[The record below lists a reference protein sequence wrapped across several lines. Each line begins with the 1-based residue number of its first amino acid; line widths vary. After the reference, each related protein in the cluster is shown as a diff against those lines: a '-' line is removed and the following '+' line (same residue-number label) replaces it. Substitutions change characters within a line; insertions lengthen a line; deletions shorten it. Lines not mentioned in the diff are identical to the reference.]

1 MRCRYRGVIQEF
13 LILFIPIF
21 VVIDPFA
28 SLPLFLTLTAGMNE
42 KQRRSVAKTANIVA
56 FIFLVVFALVGK
68 FILDYLGISIDA
80 LMIAGGLL
88 MLMSGFEMMREG
100 DKPRSKKNRDTEHM
114 DSDGNIAVVPLGTPM
129 LAGPGALSL
138 AIVMTQSNPVS
149 IWPLIILSIAATL
162 FITTLIFFQA
172 SRIYSFIGE
181 TGSRAL
187 TRIMGLL
194 VAAFAVQYI
203 LNGFMGWLQ
212 YIGII

>member
-1 MRCRYRGVIQEF
+1 VIQEF
-13 LILFIPIF
+13 LIIFIPIF

-28 SLPLFLTLTAGMNE
+28 SLPLFLTLTAGMDE
-42 KQRRSVAKTANIVA
+42 KNRRAVAKTANLVA

-88 MLMSGFEMMREG
+88 MLMSGFGMMREG
-100 DKPRSKKNRDTEHM
+100 DKPRSKKNGDTEKVL
-114 DSDGNIAVVPLGTPM
+114 SDGNIAVVPLGTPM

-149 IWPLIILSIAATL
+149 MWSMIILSIAVTL
-162 FITTLIFFQA
+162 FITTIIFFQA

-187 TRIMGLL
+187 TRVMGLL

>member
-1 MRCRYRGVIQEF
+1 MLEEF
-13 LILFIPIF
+13 LIFFIPVF

-28 SLPLFLTLTAGMNE
+28 SLPLFLTLTAGMDE
-42 KQRRSVAKTANIVA
+42 KKKREVARLANLVA

-100 DKPRSKKNRDTEHM
+100 DKPRSKKTKDTDNIEM
-114 DSDGNIAVVPLGTPM
+114 DGNVAVVPLGTPM
-129 LAGPGALSL
+129 LAGPGALSIV
-138 AIVMTQSNPVS
+138 IVMTQSNPVS
-149 IWPLIILSIAATL
+149 LWGLLVLSIAVTL
-162 FITTLIFFQA
+162 LITLLIFYQA
-172 SRIYSFIGE
+172 SKIYSFIGE

-194 VAAFAVQYI
+194 VAAFAIQYI
-203 LNGFMGWLQ
+203 LNGITGWLSG
-212 YIGII
+212 IGLI